1 MLLGIRRLEGD
12 CIVDITK
19 HELVPKHEILKGAE
33 KTAVF
38 KKYDITE
45 NKLPKISS
53 SDPVMEMI
61 GAVPGQVIKITRKSQ
76 TAGEADYFR
85 LVVK

>member
-19 HELVPKHEILKGAE
+19 HELVPKHEILKDAE
-33 KTAVF
+33 KKAVLE
-38 KKYDITE
+38 KYGVTE
-45 NKLPKISS
+45 SQLPKIRS
-53 SDPVMEMI
+53 SDPVIEMI